1 MKTFEEFWLKHK
13 AGLQTGQGYDWN
25 IDPGQRVLINAKTV
39 SFERIKE
46 LEKQKIEDG
55 RYRDATPWEV
65 WLRKNIDINAWKD
78 LVDMAYDDAVQIL
91 LPPAGKDPDGEPKKV
106 IYPLDAVNRHERP
119 EEKYNK
125 TYYGEELYLLDQQGS
140 IGSSTS
146 ISEHPIFQGTSSGIY
161 DRKYT
166 LSKHKGYYYDREDPE
181 QKYCYYP
188 IALIK
193 TNHHRVFYLYRFQ
206 ASAIG
211 TMTGKKIL
219 QTKQPFKQLTVT
231 KK

>member
-91 LPPAGKDPDGEPKKV
+91 LPPAGKDPDGEPKKI

-125 TYYGEELYLLDQQGS
+125 TYYGEDIYKLEQGNAYLESLARFNPVF
-140 IGSSTS
+140 T
-146 ISEHPIFQGTSSGIY
+146 EHGIY
-161 DRKYT
+161 QRSYVPSTIKGFYYNREKADDQ
-166 LSKHKGYYYDREDPE
+166 SEAKHL
-181 QKYCYYP
+181 YYP
-188 IALIK
+188 ISIIISNKRSIHKIYRVRKEQA
-193 TNHHRVFYLYRFQ
+193 TNMSK
-206 ASAIG
+206 SAI
-211 TMTGKKIL
+211 MTPTNLFKEVKK
-219 QTKQPFKQLTVT
+219 
-231 KK
+231 